1 MCEAR
6 LLFEHRK
13 ARGDRTNANVP
24 AGTLDP
30 AVVSGNSIACY
41 AVCMAVSFDH
51 LNSVVPTVNHIRPY
65 CGAVRPGSGGR
76 RNSRPCACRKSN
88 PDIFVT
94 QSAEN
99 WTAKNTPCPLNGP
112 RYGRIL
118 IQGQVRARVIIVVHI
133 RQQHVTKMP
142 LAKHSHMVKAL
153 PSDRTDKSFRISV
166 LPRGARQRR

>member
-1 MCEAR
+1 
-6 LLFEHRK
+6 
-13 ARGDRTNANVP
+13 
-24 AGTLDP
+24 
-30 AVVSGNSIACY
+30 
-41 AVCMAVSFDH
+41 MA
-51 LNSVVPTVNHIRPY
+51 
-65 CGAVRPGSGGR
+65 GR
-76 RNSRPCACRKSN
+76 RQGALPWTHRTCAGSACRKSN

-142 LAKHSHMVKAL
+142 LATHSHMVKAL
-153 PSDRTDKSFRISV
+153 PSDRTDKSFSKSV
-166 LPRGARQRR
+166 LPWGTRRRRSIANTH